1 MFFFGGS
8 SQRSRFLMKNSQCLL
23 VFQHRRTLDIGLCIA
38 LTIVFVQFFYKQK
51 PYAII
56 KTLKILQLSDK
67 LKAKTRCR
75 ASTNLHNSFN
85 VYWHGLSRSQGVYQR
100 DEQCSSKCCHHG
112 IN

>member
-56 KTLKILQLSDK
+56 KTLKILQLSENQV
-67 LKAKTRCR
+67 
-75 ASTNLHNSFN
+75 S
-85 VYWHGLSRSQGVYQR
+85 GLYKPPQQL
-100 DEQCSSKCCHHG
+100 QCLLAWIIQVSGSLPKG
-112 IN
+112 